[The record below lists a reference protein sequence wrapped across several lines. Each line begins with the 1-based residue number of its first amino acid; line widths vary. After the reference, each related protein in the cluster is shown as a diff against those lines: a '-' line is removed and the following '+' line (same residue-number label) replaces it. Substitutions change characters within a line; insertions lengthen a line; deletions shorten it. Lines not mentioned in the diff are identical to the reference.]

1 MPVLGLALSDRRKQ
15 SRRPGI
21 ANALNLVGHPRGSD
35 HEKEAYLRPSIELLR
50 REFVSNAP
58 RPVARVSV
66 GDVKRVVGYDFV
78 EQPGDLFQPISVVSL
93 GCIPSVVLGLVSENN
108 QIFMSRELR
117 IFYGYRSFYEY
128 IIYGCWW
135 VAAHLRFYHQFW
147 FMKEIDMDR
156 SAWLGRKGAPH

>member
-58 RPVARVSV
+58 RPVARASIE
-66 GDVKRVVGYDFV
+66 DVKRVIGCGCV
-78 EQPGDLFQPISVVSL
+78 EQPGGLFPLLLVVRL
-93 GCIPSVVLGLVSENN
+93 GCIPSVVLGLISEDNKIFVSA
-108 QIFMSRELR
+108 RELR
-117 IFYGYRSFYEY
+117 IFHEYYYFYVGYMHTGSSPATFILTNFRPILVNERDRYG
-128 IIYGCWW
+128 
-135 VAAHLRFYHQFW
+135 
-147 FMKEIDMDR
+147 
-156 SAWLGRKGAPH
+156 